1 MVNRERNSRGRF
13 LPSKPI
19 DVRDGDQAAKL
30 DALIHTGPVTFV
42 LVYADWC
49 GHCQQYKSTWHELE
63 NTPGRVANIASV
75 HHDMMEKVPTIK
87 DAKIQGYPSVIKVTP
102 TGEISEYKVPGSE
115 EVTNALPNM
124 RDVSAMKKELTTA
137 PKNSG
142 EPGVQLG
149 VTPNI
154 PLVGRL
160 TQANQTQ
167 AKQTQAK
174 QTQAKQT
181 QAKQTQAKQTQAKQ
195 TQAKQT
201 QAGGAFGS
209 VANAFI
215 GAVEKA
221 GPAGLLLLALG
232 TLTQRRNKTYKSPKR
247 SSRRASTRRNR
258 K

>member
-1 MVNRERNSRGRF
+1 MANRERNSRGRF

-19 DVRDGDQAAKL
+19 DVRNTDQAAKL

-49 GHCQQYKSTWHELE
+49 GHCQRYKPTWHELE

-75 HHDMMEKVPTIK
+75 HHDMMENVPTIK
-87 DAKIQGYPSVIKVTP
+87 NAKIQGYPSVIKVTP
-102 TGEISEYKVPGSE
+102 TGEISEYKVPGSA
-115 EVTNALPNM
+115 EVTNALPIM
-124 RDVSAMKKELTTA
+124 RDVPAMKKELTTA

-149 VTPNI
+149 VTPDI
-154 PLVGRL
+154 PLVGKL
-160 TQANQTQ
+160 TQ
-167 AKQTQAK
+167 AKQA
-174 QTQAKQT
+174 
-181 QAKQTQAKQTQAKQ
+181 
-195 TQAKQT
+195 

-215 GAVEKA
+215 GAVQKA
-221 GPAGLLLLALG
+221 GPVGLLLLAYSAINK
-232 TLTQRRNKTYKSPKR
+232 RRNKTYKSPKR
-247 SSRRASTRRNR
+247 SSRRASTRKNR

>member
-1 MVNRERNSRGRF
+1 MANRERNSRGRF
-13 LPSKPI
+13 LPSKPV
-19 DVRDGDQAAKL
+19 DVRNEEQAATL

-49 GHCQQYKSTWHELE
+49 GHCQRYKPTWHELE

-75 HHDMMEKVPTIK
+75 HHDMMENVPTIK

-115 EVTNALPNM
+115 EVTNALPIM
-124 RDVSAMKKELTTA
+124 RDIPAMKKELTTA

-154 PLVGRL
+154 PLVGKL
-160 TQANQTQ
+160 EQT
-167 AKQTQAK
+167 KQT
-174 QTQAKQT
+174 
-181 QAKQTQAKQTQAKQ
+181 
-195 TQAKQT
+195 
-201 QAGGAFGS
+201 GGAFGAI
-209 VANAFI
+209 ANAFI
-215 GAVEKA
+215 GAVQKV
-221 GPAGLLLLALG
+221 GPAGLLLLAYSGLS
-232 TLTQRRNKTYKSPKR
+232 QRRNKTYKSPKR
-247 SSRRASTRRNR
+247 SSRRASTRKNR

>member
-1 MVNRERNSRGRF
+1 MANRERNSRGRF

-19 DVRDGDQAAKL
+19 DVRNTDQAAKL

-49 GHCQQYKSTWHELE
+49 GHCQRYKPTWHELE

-75 HHDMMEKVPTIK
+75 HHDMMENVPTIK
-87 DAKIQGYPSVIKVTP
+87 NAKIQGYPSVIKVTP
-102 TGEISEYKVPGSE
+102 TGEISEYKVPGSA
-115 EVTNALPNM
+115 EVTNALPIM
-124 RDVSAMKKELTTA
+124 RDVPAMKKELTTA

-154 PLVGRL
+154 PLVGKL
-160 TQANQTQ
+160 SQAQ
-167 AKQTQAK
+167 K
-174 QTQAKQT
+174 
-181 QAKQTQAKQTQAKQ
+181 
-195 TQAKQT
+195 
-201 QAGGAFGS
+201 GGAFGS

-215 GAVEKA
+215 GAVQKA
-221 GPAGLLLLALG
+221 GPVGLLLLAYSAINK
-232 TLTQRRNKTYKSPKR
+232 RRNKTYKSPKR
-247 SSRRASTRRNR
+247 SSRRASTRKNR